1 MGNSAGWSAR
11 GPAHGEA
18 DVRRSESAGPTA
30 ETRSNITA
38 RQQWYRGESPKSRL
52 RSDSKGTPHIRGRRD
67 GRVGE
72 PDAALWFRL
81 VERDRRILALL
92 HEHKVLTTNQIAAI
106 EFSSIRRAQDRLRQL
121 RELGAVFAFRDSY
134 SAGGTSQTRY
144 ALGYRGAR
152 VIAAQRAEKP
162 PVASA
167 YAERLERL
175 GLWPKLSHQL
185 GVNDF
190 FCGLAAFA
198 RTRPDAALTQWWSE
212 KACTEFFWHGDIKL
226 RPDAYGCWDAQ
237 GRRVRFFLE
246 HDTGTEPLSKV
257 VGKLGDYSRFGTD
270 VFGILLF
277 SVHSSLRERN
287 LRSAMRQQLGYE
299 KPGFVI
305 ATASRDHG
313 RPDGPA
319 GPIWAAWSF
328 QDQVQ
333 ERRRLA
339 ELPQRGP
346 RIAQHV
352 SPVGLPYS
360 EAAWDPNDTTMTGQ
374 VTGDERRWE

>member
-1 MGNSAGWSAR
+1 
-11 GPAHGEA
+11 
-18 DVRRSESAGPTA
+18 
-30 ETRSNITA
+30 
-38 RQQWYRGESPKSRL
+38 
-52 RSDSKGTPHIRGRRD
+52 
-67 GRVGE
+67 
-72 PDAALWFRL
+72 
-81 VERDRRILALL
+81 
-92 HEHKVLTTNQIAAI
+92 VLTTNQIAAI

-134 SAGGTSQTRY
+134 STGGTSQTRY

-162 PVASA
+162 PVAGA

-190 FCGLAAFA
+190 FCGLAAYA

-212 KACTEFFWHGDIKL
+212 KACTDFFWHGDIKL
-226 RPDAYGCWDAQ
+226 RPDAYGYWDEQ

-257 VGKLGDYSRFGTD
+257 VGKLSEYSRFGTD
-270 VFGILLF
+270 VFGVLLF

-313 RPDGPA
+313 HPDGPA
-319 GPIWAAWSF
+319 GPIWAVWSF
-328 QDQVQ
+328 QDQIQ